1 MPEVSPAT
9 IARISRRI
17 VPFFLLLYIVNFL
30 DRVNVGFAALQMN
43 QDLGFGPEVYG
54 FGAGIFFLGYVLFEI
69 PSNLI
74 LRRVGSRMWLSRIMI
89 TWGLIAMAA
98 AFTSGRSSFYAM
110 RFLLGVAEAGFVP
123 GMIYYLADWF
133 PARERARVIAKIWSA
148 TAIAIVIGSP
158 VSGLISQLDGTLG
171 LPAWRWI
178 FLLEGLP
185 ALLMGFV
192 SFFYLTDTPAEAAW
206 LAPEART
213 ALSAQI
219 AREHEAGSAHGLSGF
234 RQALFSRGVWALA
247 VLYFCIGIG
256 FFGITLWLPQII
268 KQLSGLSAIAVSL
281 LTTIPFLLAAG
292 AMILNARHSDR
303 TGERRWHLACPLLVG
318 ALGLAGSGLSP
329 NPTMAFA
336 SLCIAA
342 MGMWSSIGVFWSVP
356 TTFLRGT
363 AAAAGLA
370 LINSIGGL
378 GGFVGPYLIG
388 LVRGLTPD
396 FSVALI
402 GLSVSVCL
410 AALLAAV
417 LPQTLAAIV
426 PAPASPV
433 DSAVATQ
440 GDRV

>member
-1 MPEVSPAT
+1 MATGEKPSEVGTRRAVPDVSPAT

-17 VPFFLLLYIVNFL
+17 VPFFLLLYVVNFL

-43 QDLGFGPEVYG
+43 RDLGFGPEVYG

-69 PSNLI
+69 PSNLV
-74 LRRVGSRMWLSRIMI
+74 LRRVGSRVWLSRIMI

-98 AFTSGRSSFYAM
+98 AFTNGRNSFYVL
-110 RFLLGVAEAGFVP
+110 RLLLGVAEAGFVP

-148 TAIAIVIGSP
+148 TAIAIVVGSP
-158 VSGLISQLDGTLG
+158 ISGLISQLDGILG

-185 ALLMGFV
+185 ALVMGFV
-192 SFFYLTDTPAEAAW
+192 SFFFLSDEPTGAAW
-206 LAPEART
+206 LAPEERA

-219 AREHEAGSAHGLSGF
+219 AREHEASDAHGLSGF
-234 RQALFSRGVWALA
+234 KQALSSGRVWALA
-247 VLYFCIGIG
+247 ILYFCIGIG
-256 FFGITLWLPQII
+256 FFGITLWLPQIV
-268 KQLSGLSAIAVSL
+268 KQLSGLGTTEVSL
-281 LTTIPFLLAAG
+281 ITTIPFLLAAG

-318 ALGLAGSGLSP
+318 AFGLAGSGLSSSP
-329 NPTMAFA
+329 IMALV

-356 TTFLRGT
+356 TAFLRGT
-363 AAAAGLA
+363 AAAGGLA

-388 LVRGLTPD
+388 LVRSITPD
-396 FSVALI
+396 FSVALL

-417 LPQTLAAIV
+417 LPQT
-426 PAPASPV
+426 S
-433 DSAVATQ
+433 SA
-440 GDRV
+440 R